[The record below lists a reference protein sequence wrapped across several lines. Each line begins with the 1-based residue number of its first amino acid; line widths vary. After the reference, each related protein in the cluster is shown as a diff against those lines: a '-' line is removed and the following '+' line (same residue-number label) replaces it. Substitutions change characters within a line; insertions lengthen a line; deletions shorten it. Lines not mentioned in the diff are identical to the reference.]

1 MKRWR
6 TGAVLAAAAG
16 LVALAGAAPAYAG
29 GAATITFPG
38 GGSEMYYIAGVDQ
51 VNKVV
56 ITAVPGGYAIDDLV
70 PISFTDA
77 SCRYPDPADST
88 VVQCVRPI
96 SIVDVDAGNLPDTID
111 NQAGASSRLNGGDGN
126 DTLILGPP
134 GALASP
140 SSGFRH
146 VAGGGAGND
155 RIVATTRSRDWLVGG
170 RDFDTV
176 SYVGRTAP
184 LTVDLAASTG
194 GERGESDGVFEFEA
208 IEGGAGADTLTGN
221 DDKNWIWGRDGN
233 DRISGGRGPD
243 TLLGEIGH
251 DTIIGGPDNDALHG
265 GPGVD
270 SLDGGTE
277 LDSCYAGADGAW
289 LVPGTCEYVA

>member
-1 MKRWR
+1 MQRWS
-6 TGAVLAAAAG
+6 TGAILVVTAG
-16 LVALAGAAPAYAG
+16 LVTLAGAAPAHAG

-38 GGSEMYYIAGVDQ
+38 GGSEMYYVASEGQ
-51 VNKVV
+51 VNHVI
-56 ITAVPGGYAIDDLV
+56 ITAVAGGYAIDDLV

-77 SCRYPDPADST
+77 SCRYPVAADST
-88 VVQCVRPI
+88 LVQCVRPI
-96 SIVDVDAGNLPDTID
+96 SIVDVDAGNLADTID
-111 NQAGASSRLNGGDGN
+111 NRAGVSSRLNGGDGN

-134 GALASP
+134 GALT

-155 RIVATTRSRDWLVGG
+155 RIVASTRSRDWLVGG
-170 RDFDTV
+170 PDFDTV
-176 SYVGRTAP
+176 SYANRTAP
-184 LTVDLAASTG
+184 VTVNLAASAG
-194 GERGESDGVFEFEA
+194 GEVGESDGVFSFEA

-233 DRISGGRGPD
+233 DRINGGRGPD

-251 DTIIGGPDNDALHG
+251 DTIVGGADNDALHG

-277 LDSCYAGADGAW
+277 FDACYAGADGAW
-289 LVPGTCEYVA
+289 LVPGSCELVA